1 MDIGKIKE
9 IKVTEAIN
17 WLESTKP
24 ELFLE
29 LNDKYRDII
38 ESDDIL
44 GEHDQIKEEI
54 ENPEI
59 NILRRKAEFILRT
72 AKEAELSLERS
83 LAIAKK
89 HTKRARKWNLTALIL
104 SIAFSTSTFALLLDN
119 EYIKQAQFIAAGTIL
134 SSFAS
139 LISGH
144 FKNVSD
150 GTIKLTAEDARDKL
164 IKLRYDLKDGRNEL
178 ELRME
183 FPYDK
188 GKYENSIIF
197 LNNVFKEINM
207 IDGFIS
213 SL

>member
-1 MDIGKIKE
+1 MDIEKIKE

-59 NILRRKAEFILRT
+59 NILKRKAEFILRT
-72 AKEAELSLERS
+72 AKEAELSLEQS
-83 LAIAKK
+83 LAIAKE

-104 SIAFSTSTFALLLDN
+104 SIVFSTSTFALLLDN

-188 GKYENSIIF
+188 GKYENAIIF